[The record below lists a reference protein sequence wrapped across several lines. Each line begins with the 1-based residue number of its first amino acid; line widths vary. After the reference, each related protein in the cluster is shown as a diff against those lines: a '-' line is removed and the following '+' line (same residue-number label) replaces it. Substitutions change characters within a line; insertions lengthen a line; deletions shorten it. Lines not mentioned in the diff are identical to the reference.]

1 MDTKVLSFKSDYFGK
16 TVLGKI
22 YEKCSEDKKLKDI
35 LKFSFDIKNGFTNY

>member
-22 YEKCSEDKKLKDI
+22 YEKCCDDKKLKDI
-35 LKFSFDIKNGFTNY
+35 IKF